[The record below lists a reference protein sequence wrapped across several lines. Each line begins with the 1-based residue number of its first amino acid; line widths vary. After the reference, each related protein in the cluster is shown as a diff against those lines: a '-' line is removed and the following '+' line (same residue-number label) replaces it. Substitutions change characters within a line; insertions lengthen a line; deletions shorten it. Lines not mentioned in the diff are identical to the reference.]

1 MGTIID
7 LMLSIRKRRDIF
19 YHKDT
24 NQFDYLPVSEEEMK
38 TLSPDAKITEH
49 DTNNFRL
56 PSYEEVDHE
65 GIMRL
70 YVKECVEDKAIRKK
84 LFDVLRR
91 DEYVDAFVDKLHELN
106 LYDDFMDACGN
117 IYIQIFDEWADR
129 NGLDFRG
136 E

>member
-1 MGTIID
+1 MGTVID

-24 NQFDYLPVSEEEMK
+24 DQFDYLPISEIQMK
-38 TLSPDAKITEH
+38 TLSPDAKITDH

-70 YVKECVEDKAIRKK
+70 YVKECVEDKAVRKK

-91 DEYVDAFVDKLHELN
+91 DEFVDAFIDKLHELN
-106 LYDDFMDACGN
+106 LYDDFMNSFGD
-117 IYIQIFDEWADR
+117 IYYQIFDEWADR
-129 NGLDFRG
+129 NGLDFTG

>member
-7 LMLSIRKRRDIF
+7 LMLSIRERRDIF

-24 NQFDYLPVSEEEMK
+24 DQFDYLPISEIEMK
-38 TLSPDAKITEH
+38 TLSPDAKITDH

-70 YVKECVEDKAIRKK
+70 YVKECVEDKAVRKK

-91 DEYVDAFVDKLHELN
+91 DEFVDAFVDKLHELD
-106 LYDDFMDACGN
+106 LYDDFRDSFGD
-117 IYIQIFDEWADR
+117 IYYQIFDEWADR

-136 E
+136 

>member
-24 NQFDYLPVSEEEMK
+24 NQFDYLPISEKEMK

>member
-1 MGTIID
+1 M
-7 LMLSIRKRRDIF
+7 
-19 YHKDT
+19 
-24 NQFDYLPVSEEEMK
+24 
-38 TLSPDAKITEH
+38 
-49 DTNNFRL
+49 
-56 PSYEEVDHE
+56 
-65 GIMRL
+65 
-70 YVKECVEDKAIRKK
+70 KECVEGKAIRKK

>member
-7 LMLSIRKRRDIF
+7 LMLSIRERRDIF

-24 NQFDYLPVSEEEMK
+24 DQFDYLPISEIEMK
-38 TLSPDAKITEH
+38 TLSPDAKITDH

-56 PSYEEVDHE
+56 PSYEEIDHE

-91 DEYVDAFVDKLHELN
+91 DKFVDAFIDKLHELN
-106 LYDDFMDACGN
+106 LYDDFMDSFGD
-117 IYIQIFDEWADR
+117 IYYQIFDEWADR